1 MTLLVT
7 YFFLALFLSFICSLL
22 EAILL
27 STPNSYASI
36 LMKEND
42 IEKAAEFLK
51 KCLQNMVDEKIDI
64 SKLIITKSLNGFY
77 KNLKWP
83 C

>member
-7 YFFLALFLSFICSLL
+7 YFCLALFLSFICSLL

-36 LMKEND
+36 LMKENETAGLRLEEYTD
-42 IEKAAEFLK
+42 NINRPLAAIL
-51 KCLQNMVDEKIDI
+51 
-64 SKLIITKSLNGFY
+64 TLNTFA
-77 KNLKWP
+77 NTMP
-83 C
+83 TCHC